1 MQRLDGN
8 KESED
13 DYELPALGRLDAET
27 QGQSHFP
34 SQNAAPEQKWELED
48 FLTQGTQLS
57 SLEEE
62 QLTNQPGWPGADQ
75 HRAIT
80 EDDSLGPLDTIYS
93 PLSIRNSRP
102 AEDAE
107 PPNGQAAATQ
117 ALQPE
122 LQSWQPAIRS
132 SVTDSTVAAADL
144 VPALIHK
151 QVMMEDKKASG
162 AKQSGLK
169 PGPAVVDTAAAA
181 VDEEYLR
188 RIQAEI
194 NFDPKTSIS
203 ELADVYNKAPASI
216 KTRHVAADTT
226 LPSMEQ
232 KDLKGNPSDY
242 QRLAETKFLQ
252 ESCRVA
258 LRSFQAFF
266 QQFHDKVHQ
275 HQDVE
280 WVVMVD
286 NSGSMKNKRV
296 QVCIPALSVMADL
309 LKESCRDL
317 AFLEIIHASA

>member
-8 KESED
+8 IEPED

-75 HRAIT
+75 HQAIS

-93 PLSIRNSRP
+93 PLSMRNSRP
-102 AEDAE
+102 AEDPE
-107 PPNGQAAATQ
+107 PPTGQATAAQ

-122 LQSWQPAIRS
+122 LQSWQPAARS

-144 VPALIHK
+144 VPALIQK
-151 QVMMEDKKASG
+151 RMVGKKASR

-181 VDEEYLR
+181 VDEEHLR

-203 ELADVYNKAPASI
+203 ELAEVYNKAKAANKI
-216 KTRHVAADTT
+216 RHVAADTT
-226 LPSMEQ
+226 LPSMEHR
-232 KDLKGNPSDY
+232 DLKGNPSDY

-266 QQFHDKVHQ
+266 QQFHDKGSSA
-275 HQDVE
+275 
-280 WVVMVD
+280 
-286 NSGSMKNKRV
+286 SG
-296 QVCIPALSVMADL
+296 C
-309 LKESCRDL
+309 
-317 AFLEIIHASA
+317 